1 MHLKNSITPPPHK
14 LAHLDV
20 RLENICCTHPP
31 TKQVK
36 LIDLDRCL
44 PSYLPVQMDLEYK
57 QSDMYTPA
65 DSTWKNFQLDW
76 KCLGLIICFVE
87 DETVNSK
94 DYHTMLSDGHTT
106 PSHPFVK
113 SLVKKKRMV

>member
-1 MHLKNSITPPPHK
+1 
-14 LAHLDV
+14 
-20 RLENICCTHPP
+20 
-31 TKQVK
+31 
-36 LIDLDRCL
+36 
-44 PSYLPVQMDLEYK
+44 MDLEYK

-76 KCLGLIICFVE
+76 KCLGLMMCFVE

-106 PSHPFVK
+106 PSNPFVA
-113 SLVKKKRMV
+113 SLVQKGEWSDHTWPRFKQNYMRSYPSSAEF